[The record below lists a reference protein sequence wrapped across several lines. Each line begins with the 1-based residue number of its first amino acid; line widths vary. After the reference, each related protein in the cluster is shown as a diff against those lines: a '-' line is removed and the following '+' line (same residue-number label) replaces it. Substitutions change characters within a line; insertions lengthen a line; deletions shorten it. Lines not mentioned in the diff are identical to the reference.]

1 MTGRINTKRNG
12 RVWLAIA
19 VAAIAASA
27 VAVSA
32 AYADLSQTPITSTAK
47 VHEYHPVASDT
58 YLGWERNRAGH
69 RKHLDVYAKPFGGAA
84 FKVNADGTRADLGGI
99 DGTTLIY
106 SQSKRI
112 GSPGNL
118 HLMDLVTRTRTKL
131 PAVVNTRGD
140 EYWASISGDW
150 IEFQRKTRRFK
161 REYIYNTSTHELR
174 KLEEVPANGY
184 IESGQLNGNY
194 VTWMKCGRVT
204 CKVRL
209 YDIAAQ
215 TRTVLPVASNRYQFG
230 AAVTADGTIYYGEAS
245 LRARC
250 GRAVRLIKRP
260 LGGPSTTLVSF
271 NRGTDFFSTYAYTNT
286 GGTDLYYAKLHC
298 ATSATDIYRVTSP

>member
-1 MTGRINTKRNG
+1 MTGRIDTKRRG
-12 RVWLAIA
+12 RMWLA
-19 VAAIAASA
+19 AALAATAAMALTS
-27 VAVSA
+27 V
-32 AYADLSQTPITSTAK
+32 AYADLSQTQITSTAK
-47 VHEYHPVASDT
+47 VHEYHPAASDS
-58 YLGWERNRAGH
+58 YIAWERNRPGH

-118 HLMDLVTRTRTKL
+118 RLMDLVTRTRTRL

-161 REYIYNTSTHELR
+161 REYIYNTLTHELR

-184 IESGQLNGNY
+184 IETGQVNGNY

-209 YDIAAQ
+209 YDITTQA
-215 TRTVLPVASNRYQFG
+215 TTVLNVPRGRYQFG
-230 AAVTADGTIYYGEAS
+230 AAVTADGTLYYGEGKNTAT
-245 LRARC
+245 C
-250 GRAVRLIKRP
+250 GRAIRLMKRP
-260 LGGPSTTLVSF
+260 LGGPATTLVSF
-271 NRGTDFFSTYAYTNT
+271 HRGTDFYSTYAYANA